1 MSSWQGLA
9 HAGLFVQ
16 DLERTR
22 QFYVD
27 KLGFEKVWECEVD
40 EPDGSM
46 TQVMFLQNGS
56 LVLEVIRPEQVP
68 ERVDGHFDHV
78 ALRVRNIEQLQK
90 QLEDQGIVFESPA
103 PIYKAQVFPHGSK
116 WLMFRGPDGER
127 LELTEVL
134 E

>member
-1 MSSWQGLA
+1 MSNWLGLA

-16 DLERTR
+16 DLERSR

-27 KLGFEKVWECEVD
+27 KLGFEKVWECAVD
-40 EPDGSM
+40 EPDGSV

-56 LVLEVIRPEQVP
+56 LMLEVIRPERVR
-68 ERVDGHFDHV
+68 ERADGHFDHV
-78 ALRVRNIEQLQK
+78 ALRVQNIEKLQK
-90 QLEDQGIVFESPA
+90 QLEAEGIVFESPA
-103 PIYKAQVFPHGSK
+103 PIYKAQVFPRGSK